1 MYKVLIVDDEVLVR
15 IGLKN
20 TIDWESIG
28 FTVVGEASNG
38 EQGYAQYLKH
48 EPDVVITDIKM
59 PKKDG
64 LWLTEKIHKESRR
77 TKILVLTCYDE
88 FQYARTALKN
98 GASDYMLKSEIVD
111 DELIALMEKFK
122 TELDEQSAGNND
134 RISATTNQNAVKRSL
149 LNDLIKVKFEMDT
162 KLLERFE
169 AQGFKS
175 GHTKYAFLYLQNKIK
190 DKTNSKAISE
200 TTINLIIDHLN
211 ERGIAYL
218 FNGYVDDHLFLLS
231 GPELTLTMLH
241 RIANTI
247 QNGVVQYFGI
257 AINLLYTN
265 AFDRTELLLDSHEK
279 LMTRVETF
287 FYVPKDQVYIENTE
301 HIKIVHSDIKEI
313 KTDIIK
319 RLVESIGQ
327 EDFNLTMDIVK
338 SAMEMFKD
346 RHYPPRLLKHL
357 MTQVLGELYSI
368 FKYAFDSQET
378 GFSYSG
384 LHETISKTSH
394 MDDLY
399 DFLSKLLKNVIG
411 ELKYIR
417 HNQSKHVIMRAI
429 NFVEHNYDQ
438 NISLEDVARVVN
450 LSKQYVCSLFKRETG
465 QNLSVFI
472 NQTRIDKAKELL
484 LNPSVSSKDI
494 YAMVGFSNQQYFT
507 RVFKKM
513 TGMTTTEFKEKMDRS
528 IDSNQH
534 A

>member
-28 FTVVGEASNG
+28 FTVVGEASSG

-48 EPDVVITDIKM
+48 APDVVITDIKM

-64 LWLTEKIHKESRR
+64 LWLTEKIYKESRR

-111 DELIALMEKFK
+111 EELIALMEKMK
-122 TELDEQSAGNND
+122 RELDDEGIVNPDLTSN
-134 RISATTNQNAVKRSL
+134 STNQNALKRSL
-149 LNDLIKVKFEMDT
+149 LNDLIKVKFDMDT
-162 KLLERFE
+162 NLLNRFQE
-169 AQGFKS
+169 QGFKTEGS
-175 GHTKYAFLYLQNKIK
+175 KYAFLYLQNKIK
-190 DKTNSKAISE
+190 DKANSKAISE

-218 FNGYVDDHLFLLS
+218 FNGYVDDHLFFLS

-241 RIANTI
+241 RIAGTI
-247 QNGVVQYFGI
+247 QNGVIQYFGI

-265 AFDRTELLLDSHEK
+265 AFDQTSLLQESHEK
-279 LMTRVETF
+279 LMERVETF
-287 FYVPKDQVYIENTE
+287 FYVPKNQVYIENTE
-301 HIKIVHSDIKEI
+301 HIKIVHSGIKEI
-313 KTDIIK
+313 KTDTIK

-327 EDFNLTMDIVK
+327 EDYDATMATVKATMD
-338 SAMEMFKD
+338 MFRDK
-346 RHYPPRLLKHL
+346 HYPPRLLKHL
-357 MTQVLGELYSI
+357 LTQVLGELYSI
-368 FKYAFDSQET
+368 FKYAFDAQGSA
-378 GFSYSG
+378 FSYSG
-384 LHETISKTSH
+384 LHETISKTNH
-394 MDDLY
+394 YDDLY
-399 DFLSKLLKNVIG
+399 ALLSNLLKSVIG

-438 NISLEDVARVVN
+438 NISLEDVAKVVN
-450 LSKQYVCSLFKRETG
+450 LSKQYVCSLFKKETG

-472 NQTRIDKAKELL
+472 NQIRIDKAKELL
-484 LNPSVSSKDI
+484 INPSVSSKDI

-507 RVFKKM
+507 RVFKKI

-528 IDSNQH
+528 IDSNPST
-534 A
+534 

>member
-28 FTVVGEASNG
+28 FTVVAEASNG

-64 LWLTEKIHKESRR
+64 LWLTDKIHKLSKDV
-77 TKILVLTCYDE
+77 KILVLTCYDE
-88 FQYARTALKN
+88 FQFARTALKN

-111 DELIALMEKFK
+111 EELVALMQKFK
-122 TELDEQSAGNND
+122 NELDEASDHRPARPQT
-134 RISATTNQNAVKRSL
+134 ITNQNAIKRTL
-149 LNDLIKVKFEMDT
+149 LNDLIKVKFELDS
-162 KLLERFE
+162 KLLERFM
-169 AQGFKS
+169 AQGFKTEQ
-175 GHTKYAFLYLQNKIK
+175 TKYAFLYLQNKIK
-190 DKTNSKAISE
+190 DNQSNKTISE
-200 TTINLIIDHLN
+200 TTINLIINHLN
-211 ERGIAYL
+211 ERGIVYL
-218 FNGYVDDHLFLLS
+218 YNGYIDDHLILLS
-231 GPELTLTMLH
+231 GTDLTLTMLH

-265 AFDRTELLLDSHEK
+265 AFDHIELLSDNHEK
-279 LMTRVETF
+279 LMSRVETF
-287 FYVPKDQVYIENTE
+287 FYIPKDQVFIENTE

-313 KTDIIK
+313 KTDMLK
-319 RLVESIGQ
+319 RLVECIGQ
-327 EDFNLTMDIVK
+327 EDYEETISIVRHTMTLFREK
-338 SAMEMFKD
+338 
-346 RHYPPRLLKHL
+346 HYPPRLLKHL

-368 FKYAFDSQET
+368 FKYAFDAQEAA
-378 GFSYSG
+378 FSYSG
-384 LHETISKTSH
+384 LHEKISKTVH
-394 MDDLY
+394 QDDLFI
-399 DFLSKLLKNVIG
+399 FLSNLLKSVIG

-438 NISLEDVARVVN
+438 SISLEDVARVVN
-450 LSKQYVCSLFKRETG
+450 LSKQYVCSLFKKETG

-513 TGMTTTEFKEKMDRS
+513 TGMTTTEYKEHVERTQNSSKS
-528 IDSNQH
+528 S
-534 A
+534 